1 MNYSCP
7 QCNSENTQRLDIAY
21 KTGVRSVSGST
32 SNIGVGTSS
41 SGLGIGASEGNFV
54 STQKSLFSSSI
65 QPPEKKSAG
74 CITGIGVFI
83 LIPFIIV
90 FLGMGIG
97 GNFEQFMFTLTGVL
111 IGIGIIW
118 VDRLQ
123 RNRFNRD
130 EYEPNNRI
138 YQNKFICLRCGNIFQ
153 P

>member
-7 QCNSENTQRLDIAY
+7 KCNSENTQRLDIAY
-21 KTGVRSVSGST
+21 KSGVSNVSGT
-32 SNIGVGTSS
+32 TNNIGVGMSS
-41 SGLGIGASEGNFV
+41 SGLGIGVSEGNF
-54 STQKSLFSSSI
+54 SGTQESLFSNSI
-65 QPPEKKSAG
+65 KPPEKKSAG

-90 FLGMGIG
+90 FLGMGVG
-97 GNFEQFMFTLTGVL
+97 GNFEQFMFSLTGVL

-118 VDRLQ
+118 IDRLQ

-130 EYEPNNRI
+130 EYEPKYRA
-138 YQNKFICLRCGNIFQ
+138 YQKKFICHRCGNIFQ